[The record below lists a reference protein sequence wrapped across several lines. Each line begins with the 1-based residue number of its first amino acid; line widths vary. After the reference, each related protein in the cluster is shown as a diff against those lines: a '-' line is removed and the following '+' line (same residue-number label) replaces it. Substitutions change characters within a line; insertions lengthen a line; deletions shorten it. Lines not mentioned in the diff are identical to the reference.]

1 MEKNTPKK
9 VYGAQSLDNNS
20 TCRLCKS
27 VGDPAHRYNLY
38 SKTNSEI
45 LSSAEHIYGEV
56 LPNKPELPK
65 LICRPC
71 ERRVRNFVP
80 FRKTIVETQSTLT
93 KFKRLSK
100 DSPGSM
106 SHPSKC
112 LKTQE
117 SRLNVQFRR
126 ARQRL
131 DFTGKE
137 VSYI

>member
-65 LICRPC
+65 LICTPC
-71 ERRVRNFVP
+71 KRRVRNFVA
-80 FRKTIVETQSTLT
+80 FRKNYCRNAIYLDQVQKVKQGLT
-93 KFKRLSK
+93 WFDVAPIKMLKNTRISIKCAISK
-100 DSPGSM
+100 SEATS
-106 SHPSKC
+106 
-112 LKTQE
+112 
-117 SRLNVQFRR
+117 
-126 ARQRL
+126 
-131 DFTGKE
+131 
-137 VSYI
+137 